1 MSVID
6 EVLAANEIYSRTHE
20 LRKLTPRPERKLAVL
35 TCMDTRLS
43 IRTLGLKTGDAHIIR
58 NAGGIVTED
67 TLRSLVVSH
76 YLLGTEEIMVINH
89 TDCGLMLT
97 SEQDLRTRIQNRT
110 GTAAVTPAFFY
121 AFQNIDENVRHQLQ
135 KLRTHPWIPHSV
147 AAASNEHRGGEA
159 EGPFLHSLPYPITS
173 LLRCF
178 VTSPLPTTHDS
189 LSSCTLNACS
199 MKKTFNEKPTPRSRN
214 SSAACSPPAMSMVS
228 TSKANPENS
237 KLSLRNPRRP
247 SS

>member
-67 TLRSLVVSH
+67 SLRSLVVSH

-89 TDCGLMLT
+89 TDRK
-97 SEQDLRTRIQNRT
+97 STR
-110 GTAAVTPAFFY
+110 
-121 AFQNIDENVRHQLQ
+121 L
-135 KLRTHPWIPHSV
+135 
-147 AAASNEHRGGEA
+147 
-159 EGPFLHSLPYPITS
+159 
-173 LLRCF
+173 
-178 VTSPLPTTHDS
+178 
-189 LSSCTLNACS
+189 
-199 MKKTFNEKPTPRSRN
+199 N
-214 SSAACSPPAMSMVS
+214 SSHGYISYAVFCLKKKKQLLIYI
-228 TSKANPENS
+228 TII
-237 KLSLRNPRRP
+237 L
-247 SS
+247 